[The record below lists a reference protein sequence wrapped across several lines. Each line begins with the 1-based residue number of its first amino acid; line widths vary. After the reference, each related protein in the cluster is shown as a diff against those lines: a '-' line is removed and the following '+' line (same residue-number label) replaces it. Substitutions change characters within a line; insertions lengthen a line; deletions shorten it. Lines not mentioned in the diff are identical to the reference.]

1 MASGGPVK
9 VFLDYTQEELDRA
22 YDQFRWADNA
32 AAVIRRYAQDSARV
46 RKATPPRTEAY
57 GKSSAEIL
65 DVFAPPAARNAP
77 VFVFFHGGAW
87 RTLSKDDASAA
98 AGPFVENGCIYV
110 AVNFSNIP
118 EVRLPAMVEQCR
130 SAVLWLVRNLER
142 LGGNPGEI
150 TLGGH
155 SSGAHLCSVV
165 LATDWSRYQQPFG
178 FLKGGVLLSGM
189 YDLHPVVLSSRR
201 EYLELS
207 EAEVAAL
214 SPARFPSATPCPV
227 LVAWGEAESPE
238 FERQSREYAIALER
252 QGRLHG
258 QVVLETMNHFEIV
271 EQLYSDRTP
280 LMQRILGM
288 MLGGHVGRTC
298 GRPGEVQG

>member
-1 MASGGPVK
+1 MK

-118 EVRLPAMVEQCR
+118 EV
-130 SAVLWLVRNLER
+130 
-142 LGGNPGEI
+142 
-150 TLGGH
+150 
-155 SSGAHLCSVV
+155 
-165 LATDWSRYQQPFG
+165 
-178 FLKGGVLLSGM
+178 
-189 YDLHPVVLSSRR
+189 
-201 EYLELS
+201 
-207 EAEVAAL
+207 
-214 SPARFPSATPCPV
+214 
-227 LVAWGEAESPE
+227 
-238 FERQSREYAIALER
+238 
-252 QGRLHG
+252 
-258 QVVLETMNHFEIV
+258 
-271 EQLYSDRTP
+271 
-280 LMQRILGM
+280 
-288 MLGGHVGRTC
+288 
-298 GRPGEVQG
+298 